1 MIFKNILERIE
12 LITAT
17 FYLNVLGRSLV
28 VYTLISSG
36 ERIKLKLIRK
46 KVIEISEK
54 DYNTYISS
62 EEGKRMIK
70 YFKDNEVQIDII

>member
-1 MIFKNILERIE
+1 MIKNILEKIE
-12 LITAT
+12 FIKAKI
-17 FYLNVLGRSLV
+17 YLNILGRSLV
-28 VYTLISSG
+28 FYTSISSG

-46 KVIEISEK
+46 KVIEISKK

-70 YFKDNEVQIDII
+70 YFKDNEVRIDII

>member
-1 MIFKNILERIE
+1 MMFKNILEKIE
-12 LITAT
+12 FIKAK

-28 VYTLISSG
+28 VYIPISSG
-36 ERIKLKLIRK
+36 ERIKIKLIRK

-62 EEGKRMIK
+62 EEGKKMLK
-70 YFKDNEVQIDII
+70 YFKDNDVRIDII

>member
-1 MIFKNILERIE
+1 MIFKNILEKIE
-12 LITAT
+12 FIKAK

-28 VYTLISSG
+28 VYTPISSG

>member
-1 MIFKNILERIE
+1 MIFKNILEKIE
-12 LITAT
+12 FIKAK

-28 VYTLISSG
+28 VYTPISSG

-62 EEGKRMIK
+62 EKGKRMIK
-70 YFKDNEVQIDII
+70 YFKDNEVRIDII

>member
-1 MIFKNILERIE
+1 MIIKNILEKIE
-12 LITAT
+12 FIKAK
-17 FYLNVLGRSLV
+17 FYFKILGRSLV
-28 VYTLISSG
+28 FYTPISSG
-36 ERIKLKLIRK
+36 ERIKLKLIKK

>member
-1 MIFKNILERIE
+1 MFKNILEKIE
-12 LITAT
+12 FIKAKI
-17 FYLNVLGRSLV
+17 YLNILGRSLV
-28 VYTLISSG
+28 FYTSISSG

-54 DYNTYISS
+54 DYNIYISS

-70 YFKDNEVQIDII
+70 YFKDNEVRVDII

>member
-1 MIFKNILERIE
+1 MIFKNILEKIE
-12 LITAT
+12 FIKVK

-28 VYTLISSG
+28 VYILISSG

>member
-1 MIFKNILERIE
+1 MFKNILEKIE
-12 LITAT
+12 FIKAK

-28 VYTLISSG
+28 VYIPISSG
-36 ERIKLKLIRK
+36 ERIRIKLIRK

-62 EEGKRMIK
+62 EEGKKMLK
-70 YFKDNEVQIDII
+70 YFKDNDVRIDII

>member
-1 MIFKNILERIE
+1 MIFKNILEKIE
-12 LITAT
+12 FIKAK

-62 EEGKRMIK
+62 EEGKKMLK
-70 YFKDNEVQIDII
+70 YFKDNDVRIDII

>member
-1 MIFKNILERIE
+1 MIKNILEKIE
-12 LITAT
+12 FIKAK
-17 FYLNVLGRSLV
+17 FYFKILGRSLV
-28 VYTLISSG
+28 VYTTISNG

-54 DYNTYISS
+54 DYDLYMKT

-70 YFKDNEVQIDII
+70 YFKDNKVQVDII

>member
-1 MIFKNILERIE
+1 MIFKNILEKIE
-12 LITAT
+12 FIKVK

-28 VYTLISSG
+28 VYTPISSG

-70 YFKDNEVQIDII
+70 YFKDNDVRIDII